1 MKLRLLAIGMCL
13 ISNAAQAKP
22 LPSEEIKTLAEQERL
37 TARDDDDFDF
47 SGQVEFLGC
56 SGSVVSF
63 GQDASAK
70 AVVMTNGHCIGML
83 DRDPREVIIDQP
95 REDAVN
101 LYIDRK
107 NSFWTETTRIIYGLM
122 YPYDLALLELDE
134 TYGELESRGVRAR
147 KIAAQG
153 VPVGTPLILAS
164 GFWNE
169 VLRCDVVAIIYEI
182 HEDIWINKDSYKYR
196 CNARHGTSGSPLINI
211 QTGEVVGAN
220 YTGNDNGGR
229 CTYNNP
235 CEVDEEGNVTVERG
249 ANYGDPIHEIMKCL
263 NERREI
269 DLTVDGCPLPR

>member
-1 MKLRLLAIGMCL
+1 MCL
-13 ISNAAQAKP
+13 VSNAAQAKP
-22 LPSEEIKTLAEQERL
+22 LPSERIKAQAEQERL
-37 TARDDDDFDF
+37 TARDDDEFDF
-47 SGQVEFLGC
+47 SGQVEFVGC

-95 REDAVN
+95 REDAAN

-107 NSFWTETTRIIYGLM
+107 NSLWTETTRVIYGLM
-122 YPYDLALLELDE
+122 YPYDLAFLELEE
-134 TYGELESRGVRAR
+134 TYGELESKGVRTR
-147 KIAAQG
+147 KIAARG
-153 VPVGTPLILAS
+153 VAVGTPLILAS
-164 GFWNE
+164 GFWNQ
-169 VLRCDVVAIIYEI
+169 VLRCDVVGIIYEI
-182 HEDIWINKDSYKYR
+182 HEDIWINKNSYKYR
-196 CNARHGTSGSPLINI
+196 CNARHGTSGSPLIDV

-263 NERREI
+263 NEKREI